1 MTLLGLIMAE
11 GPQHGGGPLPQA
23 FKDFL
28 NTAFNPIVYTLLSVG
43 LFIGMMVGYKVW
55 TKPKV
60 ALSILGV
67 GVLFFILAFPDMNFR
82 KIVTKPDNV
91 PIVALI
97 FVLGFYTWWALRQAA
112 INDERI
118 EQGLPP
124 MEATEANDRVL
135 SWPDLIYSELI
146 CAVIFTVILVVWGVL
161 LNAPL
166 EEPASPGKT
175 PNPSKAPWYFLG
187 LQEMLVYFDPWIA
200 GVVLPSMIISG
211 LMLVPYCDKNPKGVG
226 YYTLKERPLAVGTF
240 MFGFL
245 ILWISLIVMGTF
257 LRGPN
262 WNFFGPF
269 ENWDVHKLATL
280 SNVNLSE
287 YFWVSWLNKALPSN
301 ILVREAPGILATMFF
316 LFGLPPILAFT
327 VCKGLYKHC
336 GFIRYNLVMSHLLV
350 MVGMVIKMLLRWTI
364 SLKYVVF
371 IPEFFFNI

>member
-1 MTLLGLIMAE
+1 MDILARVMLAGE
-11 GPQHGGGPLPQA
+11 GGGHSGGPLPQA

-28 NTAFNPIVYTLLSVG
+28 NSAFNPIVYTVLSVV
-43 LFIGMMVGYKVW
+43 LFIGMLVGYRIW
-55 TKPKV
+55 TKPKF

-67 GVLFFILAFPDMNFR
+67 AVLFFILAFPDMNFR

-200 GVVLPSMIISG
+200 GVVLPSMIITR
-211 LMLVPYCDKNPKGVG
+211 LLLVPYCDKNPKGVG

-240 MFGFL
+240 LFGFL

-269 ENWDVHKLATL
+269 ENWDVHKLAALT
-280 SNVNLSE
+280 NVNLSE
-287 YFWVSWLNKALPSN
+287 YVWVRGLRTALPTN
-301 ILVREAPGILATMFF
+301 PFVREIFGILLVVIYVFV
-316 LFGLPPILAFT
+316 LPIALA
-327 VCKGLYKHC
+327 KG
-336 GFIRYNLVMSHLLV
+336 
-350 MVGMVIKMLLRWTI
+350 
-364 SLKYVVF
+364 VF
-371 IPEFFFNI
+371 KAYY